1 MKEDILEQIVEDWQ
15 LSQKGCF
22 VKHNIK
28 FRPNINSKDY
38 ISSKDSVHS
47 DIDILSIN
55 INYDINDYKRV
66 SVFNCKSWQKGFNV
80 KYFYEN
86 LMNDAIVTY
95 NLIHG
100 HKSFKYFR
108 EFVIDKWREAFIN
121 AIFEETNCKK
131 FTYYVVCTKITN
143 NKNNEK
149 ELFENSELIKNLFFG
164 NGAEINIKIITL
176 AELLYDYKHR
186 INKKVTN
193 YTEATEVGRLL
204 QLIEASDVDLNE
216 LK

>member
-28 FRPNINSKDY
+28 FRPDPESEDY
-38 ISSKDSVHS
+38 DSQKDSVNS

-55 INYDINDYKRV
+55 INDNNKV
-66 SVFNCKSWQKGFNV
+66 SVFNCKSWQKGFNI

-86 LMNDAIVTY
+86 LMVDEIITY

-100 HKSFKYFR
+100 HKTIKYFR
-108 EFVIDKWREAFIN
+108 EFVINKWRKAFIK
-121 AIFEETNCKK
+121 AIFEETKSKK
-131 FTYYVVCTKITN
+131 FTYYVVCTKIIN

-149 ELFENSELIKNLFFG
+149 ELFEKSEIIKNSFYSD
-164 NGAEINIKIITL
+164 GAEIEIKIITL
-176 AELLYDYKHR
+176 AELIYDFKRR
-186 INKKVTN
+186 IDKKITN
-193 YTEATEVGRLL
+193 YTESTEVGRLL
-204 QLIEASDVDLNE
+204 QLIEASDME
-216 LK
+216 IIK

>member
-28 FRPNINSKDY
+28 FRPNKDSKDY
-38 ISSKDSVHS
+38 ISSQDSVHS

-55 INYDINDYKRV
+55 INYDTNDSRRV
-66 SVFNCKSWQKGFNV
+66 SIFNCKSWQKGFNV
-80 KYFYEN
+80 KFYYEN
-86 LMNDAIVTY
+86 IMDDALITY

-100 HKSFKYFR
+100 HKSLKDFR
-108 EFVIDKWREAFIN
+108 ELIIPKWREAFVETIY
-121 AIFEETNCKK
+121 EETKSKK

-143 NKNNEK
+143 NKNDEK
-149 ELFENSELIKNLFFG
+149 KLFENSDLIKNLFYN
-164 NGAEINIKIITL
+164 NGADIDVKIITL
-176 AELLYDYKHR
+176 AELLYDYKSR
-186 INKKVTN
+186 IDKKITN
-193 YTEATEVGRLL
+193 YTESTEVGRLL
-204 QLIEASDVDLNE
+204 QLINASDVNLNK